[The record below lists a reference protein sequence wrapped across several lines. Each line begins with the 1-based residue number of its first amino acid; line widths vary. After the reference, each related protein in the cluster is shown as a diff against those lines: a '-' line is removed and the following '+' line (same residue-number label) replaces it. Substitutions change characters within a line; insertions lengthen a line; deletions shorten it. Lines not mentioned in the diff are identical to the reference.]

1 MQKLSISM
9 PPDLLQQVREAV
21 REDGVSLSAA
31 MAEGAKEWLRMRA
44 WRISIEEY
52 QAEYGPFTAEELAAA
67 AAHRPVT
74 VGPVDPEEDT

>member
-9 PPDLLQQVREAV
+9 PPDLVEQVREAA

-31 MAEGAKEWLRMRA
+31 VAEAAKEGLRMRA

-52 QAEYGPFTAEELAAA
+52 EAEFGPFTPEELAAA
-67 AAHRPVT
+67 AAERPTV
-74 VGPVDPEEDT
+74 VGPVDREAT

>member
-9 PPDLLQQVREAV
+9 PPDLVEQVREAA

-31 MAEGAKEWLRMRA
+31 VAEAAKEGLRMRA

-52 QAEYGPFTAEELAAA
+52 EAEFGPFTPEELAAA
-67 AAHRPVT
+67 TAERPMV
-74 VGPVDPEEDT
+74 VGPVDGEAT